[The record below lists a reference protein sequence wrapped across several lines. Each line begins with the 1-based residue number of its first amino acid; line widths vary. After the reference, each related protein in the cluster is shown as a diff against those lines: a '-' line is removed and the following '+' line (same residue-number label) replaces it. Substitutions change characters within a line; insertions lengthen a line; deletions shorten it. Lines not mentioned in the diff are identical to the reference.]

1 MSKVVDMLK
10 NKQGTQG
17 DDAAKPKQAK
27 PEGIAVEVDGDLPE
41 KLPEVGD
48 VVLLSWGDPQ
58 LIGGPLIPI
67 PLIVTLMDPATGRVN
82 GQMIT
87 DPTMQ
92 GMDPRTG
99 RSIPLPGIAPV
110 ANVPYANPPRALTWR
125 HRGA

>member
-1 MSKVVDMLK
+1 MSNLASVLK
-10 NKQGTQG
+10 KKKASEEQAP
-17 DDAAKPKQAK
+17 DAAGSA
-27 PEGIAVEVDGDLPE
+27 GIAIEVDGDLPE
-41 KLPEVGD
+41 KSPRIGD

-58 LIGGPLIPI
+58 LVGGPMIAV
-67 PLIVTLMDPATGRVN
+67 PLIVTLTDPATGRVN

-110 ANVPYANPPRALTWR
+110 ANVPYANPPRPLTWR
-125 HRGA
+125 HQDS